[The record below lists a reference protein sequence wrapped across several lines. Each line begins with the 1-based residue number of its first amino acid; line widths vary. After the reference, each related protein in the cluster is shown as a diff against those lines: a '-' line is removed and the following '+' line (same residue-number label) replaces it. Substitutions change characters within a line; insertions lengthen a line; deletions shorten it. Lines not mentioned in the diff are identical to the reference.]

1 MFDIHIFG
9 QRVNQL
15 RKEKGVTQTA
25 LSQLLGIT
33 STQMSDIEHG
43 NPATPFPRL
52 CLLCDYFG
60 VSADYL
66 LGRTDQP

>member
-43 NPATPFPRL
+43 NSATTFTRL

>member
-33 STQMSDIEHG
+33 STQMSDIENG
-43 NPATPFPRL
+43 NSATTFTRL
-52 CLLCDYFG
+52 CIL
-60 VSADYL
+60 
-66 LGRTDQP
+66 